1 MKITSLN
8 DLENLCLE
16 WVKER
21 NGFVKTIE
29 MTPKEYEQSCQAFDL
44 LRGEEILAFENA
56 NQIDD
61 VFSQINRNHFKP
73 STPDLKQGYRWY
85 YMGFD
90 ITIKITEDEMP
101 QEAI

>member
-8 DLENLCLE
+8 DLESLCLE
-16 WVKER
+16 WLKER

-29 MTPKEYEQSCQAFDL
+29 MTAQEYEQSCQEFDV
-44 LRGEEILAFENA
+44 LREQEIQTFEKA

-61 VFSQINRNHFKP
+61 VFSQINRKYFKP
-73 STPDLKQGYRWY
+73 STPDLRKGYRWY

-90 ITIKITEDEMP
+90 ITIKVNEYEMP